1 MKMAK
6 YEGKC
11 PRCGKMHYSDRKND
25 AIICDCWQ
33 YCSLCGAEM
42 APYTPDLAANT
53 YGVDGKRDLAVLMV
67 CDQHSPPFYST
78 QKPVEVVC
86 NETFA

>member
-1 MKMAK
+1 
-6 YEGKC
+6 
-11 PRCGKMHYSDRKND
+11 MHYSDRKND